1 MKPPLKRKLVVE
13 IIYESRTDA
22 LELLKQIH
30 YHNISDLGDIKEFIN
45 GACMQVTKTFV
56 KPLIEPRV
64 ETINGKQCL
73 VFPSLIN
80 FTE

>member
-1 MKPPLKRKLVVE
+1 MKLPLKRKLVVE

-22 LELLKQIH
+22 LDLLKQIH
-30 YHNISDLGDIKEFIN
+30 YHNISDLGDMKQFKN

-56 KPLIEPRV
+56 KPLIEPRI
-64 ETINGKQCL
+64 EIINGNQCM
-73 VFPSLIN
+73 VFTSLIN